1 MRNLRKAL
9 EGAVQKGKS
18 LSEMAKDLGMEE
30 REVCFH
36 LDICGIEAGLT
47 HPPIITSARSRKG
60 KPSLAEYF
68 RSYAGQSFQDMAK
81 ELGVA
86 HSTVEQYYQIFV
98 KTIGG

>member
-9 EGAVQKGKS
+9 EAGVQKGKP
-18 LSEMAKDLGMEE
+18 LSEMAKDMGMEE

-36 LDICGIEAGLT
+36 LDIFGIEAGLT
-47 HPPIITSARSRKG
+47 HPPIITNARSMKG

-68 RSYAGQSFQDMAK
+68 RSHAGQSFQDMAK